1 MRRRQFLALA
11 AAAPAL
17 GSVAVRRVSKVE
29 IVFRSPRGSKPN
41 GLQATEQGLWIMD
54 QGEGNRVYL
63 VRYEDGQVLR
73 TLDTEADRASG
84 ITFDGEALW
93 LASTYN
99 RLIIRA
105 DPMTGKT
112 IAKYVAPGA
121 GPIYRMVGD
130 PQPRSSPLAPAKPN
144 DAAPQP
150 RQPGPQQPP
159 GGSAGTGAHG
169 LEFRD
174 GRLWMALPPSRT
186 IFRVDPA
193 AWIVDQKFATAA
205 NRPHGVGWEGKYL
218 WCTDSNLNAF
228 FKHDPSTG
236 QIMEKIQLA
245 DNNPLPHGMSIW
257 RGMLWYC
264 DDVGVVCRLK
274 L

>member
-1 MRRRQFLALA
+1 MRRRQFLTLA
-11 AAAPAL
+11 AASPAL

-29 IVFRSPRGSKPN
+29 IVFRSPNGSKPN
-41 GLQATEQGLWIMD
+41 GLQATAQGLWIMD

-63 VRYEDGQVLR
+63 VRYEDGHVLR

-105 DPMTGKT
+105 DPMSGKS

-121 GPIYRMVGD
+121 GPIYKMVGD
-130 PQPRSSPLAPAKPN
+130 PPPRSSPLAPAKQ
-144 DAAPQP
+144 AQPQSP
-150 RQPGPQQPP
+150 QPGPQQPP

-174 GRLWMALPPSRT
+174 RRLWMAVPPSRT

-193 AWIVDQKFATAA
+193 EWIVEQKFATAA

-228 FKHDPSTG
+228 FKHDPATG
-236 QIMEKIQLA
+236 QIVEKIQLA
-245 DNNPLPHGMSIW
+245 DSDPLPHGMTIW
-257 RGMLWYC
+257 QGMLWYC